1 MSDRFNAGGM
11 ALSQIKKLLDNK
23 ICFAIMAY
31 NVDEFEEIS
40 HKSVFVPALAP
51 YAAIGVNNG

>member
-1 MSDRFNAGGM
+1 
-11 ALSQIKKLLDNK
+11 
-23 ICFAIMAY
+23 
-31 NVDEFEEIS
+31 VDEFEEIS